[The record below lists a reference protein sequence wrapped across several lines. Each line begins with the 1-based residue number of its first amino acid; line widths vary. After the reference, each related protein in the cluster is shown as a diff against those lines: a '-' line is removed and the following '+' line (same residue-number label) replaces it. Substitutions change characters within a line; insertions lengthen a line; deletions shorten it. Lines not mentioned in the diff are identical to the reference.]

1 MFEFEST
8 SVLSLDVLMFYYYF
22 FDLLAFHRTP
32 IQLDSHSVVL
42 VSEYCILQYIH
53 YQQHTSKK
61 VVEPWAQV
69 RLYKWMRIPVCC

>member
-1 MFEFEST
+1 
-8 SVLSLDVLMFYYYF
+8 
-22 FDLLAFHRTP
+22 
-32 IQLDSHSVVL
+32 
-42 VSEYCILQYIH
+42 LQYIH